1 MYKKSQ
7 ALSLE
12 IIVVIVLVL
21 AVSIFLISYQS
32 FEVEEGEVASKNQQ
46 EVLNEEL
53 QKLEQG
59 LIDSDIIDSSENVDI
74 YSLQTLDI
82 EDIKEDLGI
91 NGEVVIYFEKEG
103 NLVKLD
109 TNKTCIGDLD
119 IEVNGYKCSD

>member
-7 ALSLE
+7 ALSIE

-53 QKLEQG
+53 EKLEQG
-59 LIDSDIIDSSENVDI
+59 LVDTNIIDNLENLDI
-74 YSLQTLDI
+74 YSLQTLEI
-82 EDIKEDLGI
+82 EDLKKDLGI

-119 IEVNGYKCSD
+119 IEVNNYKCSD

>member
-7 ALSLE
+7 ALSIE

-59 LIDSDIIDSSENVDI
+59 LVDNKIIDDSENIDI

-82 EDIKEDLGI
+82 KDLKEDLGI
-91 NGEVVIYFEKEG
+91 NREIVIYFEKEG

-119 IEVNGYKCSD
+119 VEINDYKCDN